1 MFVTRDIF
9 YCCKCI
15 QISKISI
22 KKSKAWKLPFSDFPV
37 FHWRNEHLPLICP
50 IFDHVYVNIWS
61 KHMGIAFFRIYL
73 AKWILAPNLTLYVNF
88 LDEGNFI
95 LLFENLNPYPKICEN
110 YLFPEFNNQYEYLP
124 LIWPFMTIL
133 AQVNPIVSRGLQN
146 RNLQFSSGIPSVN
159 ENWTLICRVN
169 V

>member
-61 KHMGIAFFRIYL
+61 KHMGIAFFRIYS

-88 LDEGNFI
+88 LDEGTLYYYSKI
-95 LLFENLNPYPKICEN
+95 LILTQKFVKITFFRNSIINMNIYPLFDHL
-110 YLFPEFNNQYEYLP
+110 
-124 LIWPFMTIL
+124 W
-133 AQVNPIVSRGLQN
+133 
-146 RNLQFSSGIPSVN
+146 QF
-159 ENWTLICRVN
+159 WLK
-169 V
+169 